1 MLKTRAV
8 MLAKI
13 ESSSYGTDPTP
24 AAASNSILCESP
36 ELEVVQKFLERK
48 NTRTYYGN
56 VAGVSIGEAVK
67 IKFATELKGSGTA
80 GTAPEIDPLF
90 RACNYTKTNTPGTKD
105 DYDPNSNQSTGESI
119 TIYFYQHDIVH
130 KISGCRGT
138 FTVDLTAGEYGKI
151 NWEFTGIYTA
161 AADGSIPAI
170 TVNATVPPR
179 FLSASFAI
187 DSYAAIIEKIKIDA
201 GNEIGRRPSAN
212 AATGIL
218 EYFIKERKITCE
230 IDPEVVA
237 LATKSFWGLWA
248 ANTLV
253 AFTATVGSTAGNRCV
268 ITAPKVQIADVKYG
282 DRESLLIQNLKL
294 NFTPNTGNDE
304 IKFSFT

>member
-8 MLAKI
+8 ILAKV
-13 ESSSYGTDPTP
+13 ESVAYGTDPTP
-24 AAASNSILCESP
+24 SAAANSILCESP

-90 RACNYTKTNTPGTKD
+90 RACNYTRTNTPGTSD
-105 DYDPNSNQSTGESI
+105 VYDPNSNQSTGESI

-187 DSYAAIIEKIKIDA
+187 DSYAAVIEKLKIDT

-218 EYFIKERKITCE
+218 EYFVKERKITCE

-237 LATKSFWGLWA
+237 LSTKSFWGLWA

-268 ITAPKVQIADVKYG
+268 ITAPKVQIAEVKYG
-282 DRESLLIQNLKL
+282 ERESLLTNALKL

>member
-8 MLAKI
+8 ILAKV
-13 ESSSYGTDPTP
+13 ETSYGVDAVPS
-24 AAASNSILCESP
+24 ASSNAILCELP

-48 NTRTYYGN
+48 NARTYYGA

-90 RACNYTKTNTPGTKD
+90 RACNYTKSNTPATKD
-105 DYDPNSNQSTGESI
+105 DYDPNSNQSAGEST
-119 TIYFYQHDIVH
+119 TIYMYQHDIVH
-130 KISGCRGT
+130 KIVGCRGT

-151 NWEFTGIYTA
+151 NWEFTGIYA
-161 AADGSIPAI
+161 AAEDGSIPSI

-179 FLSASFAI
+179 FLSAAFAI
-187 DSYAAIIEKIKIDA
+187 DSYAAVVEKIKIDA

-218 EYFIKERKITCE
+218 EYFIKDRKVTGE

-237 LATKSFWGLWA
+237 LAIKSFWGMWSG
-248 ANTLV
+248 NTLV
-253 AFTATVGSTAGNRCV
+253 AFTATVGSVAGNRCV
-268 ITAPKVQIADVKYG
+268 ITAPKVQVSDVKYAE
-282 DRESLLIQNLKL
+282 RENLLTHALKL
-294 NFTPNTGNDE
+294 NFTPNSGNDE

>member
-8 MLAKI
+8 ILAKV
-13 ESSSYGTDPTP
+13 ESVAYGTDPTP
-24 AAASNSILCESP
+24 SAAANSILCESP

-56 VAGVSIGEAVK
+56 VAGVSTGEAVK

-90 RACNYTKTNTPGTKD
+90 RACNYTRTNTPGTSD
-105 DYDPNSNQSTGESI
+105 VYDPNSNQSTGESI

-187 DSYAAIIEKIKIDA
+187 DSYAAVIEKIKIDT

-218 EYFIKERKITCE
+218 EYFIKERKVTCE

-237 LATKSFWGLWA
+237 LSTKSFWGLWA

-253 AFTATVGSTAGNRCV
+253 VFTATVGSVAGNRCV

-282 DRESLLIQNLKL
+282 ERESLLTNALKL